1 MNTYTNRNMNTNTK
15 ICANAQ
21 IHNTKRKNTNKEK
34 HEYANKEIQKYT
46 KNTQL
51 RIQKDKKCYW

>member
-1 MNTYTNRNMNTNTK
+1 MNTNTK

-21 IHNTKRKNTNKEK
+21 IHNTKHKNTNKEK
-34 HEYANKEIQKYT
+34 NEYANKEIHKYT

-51 RIQKDKKCYW
+51 RIQKDKKGYW